1 LTPRIGVLTGGCEAS
16 RSPQRGCFVY
26 LPAFLNLGIAF
37 SKYFAAMPALND
49 ELTRVAYRIR
59 HDVYC
64 RELGFE
70 PERPDGL
77 ETDAHDA
84 HAAHCLVRSK
94 ADGDYIGCIRLVFT
108 RPDAPQEPLP
118 VELLCANTIDRRIVD
133 PARLPRHTV
142 AEVSRLAVVSRYRRR
157 KGDASQPGGIN
168 EGDFGTPERPRFPYL
183 TVGLYLAMMAQARR
197 HGIKT
202 LLFLTEVRLAKQIA
216 RLGVPLQRI
225 GGAVEHRGARVPSV
239 LAVDAAIDGFGALL
253 RPFYEV
259 VSREVEAAYRERDLQ

>member
-1 LTPRIGVLTGGCEAS
+1 M
-16 RSPQRGCFVY
+16 Y
-26 LPAFLNLGIAF
+26 LPDFLNLGIGF
-37 SKYFAAMPALND
+37 SKYFAAMPALDD
-49 ELTRVAYRIR
+49 ELTRAAYRIR

-70 PERPDGL
+70 PVRPDGL

-94 ADGDYIGCIRLVFT
+94 ADQDYIGVIRLVFT
-108 RPDAPQEPLP
+108 HPDAPEQLLP
-118 VELLCANTIDRRIVD
+118 VEELCADTIDRGIVD
-133 PARLPRHTV
+133 PSRLPRHTV

-157 KGDASQPGGIN
+157 KGEASQPGGIS
-168 EGDFGTPERPRFPYL
+168 EGDFGTPDRPRFPYL

-202 LLFLTEVRLAKQIA
+202 LLFLTEVRLAKQIS
-216 RLGVPLQRI
+216 RLGVPLRRI
-225 GGAVEHRGARVPSV
+225 GGAVEHRGSRVPSV
-239 LAVDAAIDGFGALL
+239 LPVDQAIDGLNALL

-259 VSREVEAAYRERDLQ
+259 VSREVEEAYRERGL